1 MIDLDHVG
9 LVARDLHTLHAAYE
23 RLGFRLTPLSQ
34 QSGGDPPRLLGSANR
49 CAFLPDG
56 GYIELLGIVDPA
68 LPLNRLDEF
77 LARYEGMHVLALGT
91 DDAAREAARLGIP
104 TVGLSREVEGETV
117 AFKLARLASFP
128 EGRVQLVQHLSREI
142 LWAPRWTGHPNGALA
157 LDDAVL
163 HVADPDEA
171 TARFATILDCTPVR
185 QRGASIFRLA
195 RGTVSIVEKGEAPLV
210 PFFGAFTVSVRDE
223 LTLRRVLD
231 AGGVSYRREAGAL
244 VVPREAGG
252 GIACR
257 FLPIA

>member
-9 LVARDLHTLHAAYE
+9 LVARDRFALHAAYE

-49 CAFLPDG
+49 CVFLPDG

-91 DDAAREAARLGIP
+91 DDAAREAARLGVP
-104 TVGLSREVEGETV
+104 TVGLSREVEGDKV
-117 AFKLARLASFP
+117 AFRLARLASFP

-142 LWAPRWTGHPNGALA
+142 LWAPRWTEHPNGALA
-157 LDDAVL
+157 LEDAVL
-163 HVADPDEA
+163 HVADRDEA
-171 TARFATILDCTPVR
+171 TARFAKILGCQPMR
-185 QRGASIFRLA
+185 QDGASVFRLA
-195 RGTVSIVEKGEAPLV
+195 RGTVSIVEMGEAPLL

-223 LTLRRVLD
+223 ATLRRVLD
-231 AGGVSYRREAGAL
+231 AGRVSYRRESRAL
-244 VVPREAGG
+244 VVSRQEAG